1 MYILL
6 GVHMQ
11 TFSKLKKDSAIIHF
25 YRTMMTMTQIN
36 AESPYNFQ
44 WEKQK
49 VEIKTEDLIAKDNE
63 YTSMPYGE

>member
-6 GVHMQ
+6 VVHMQ

-36 AESPYNFQ
+36 AEKPCNFQ

-63 YTSMPYGE
+63 YTSMPY